1 MQRDK
6 NLSRQ
11 MGSRIRKVRENKGIT
26 QVDLAVVCQV
36 TREQIQRI
44 ESGNKRPSFEVLGAI
59 CQELNITADY
69 VIQDGQRVNQ
79 EYLLTEYA
87 KYFMALDTRDQQI
100 AIQQLKALADARAI
114 REGDALRDKEWEDK
128 D

>member
-1 MQRDK
+1 MQRDE

-11 MGSRIRKVRENKGIT
+11 MGSRIRRVRETKGMT
-26 QVDLAVVCQV
+26 QVDLAVICQV

-44 ESGNKRPSFEVLGAI
+44 ENGNKRPSYEVLGAI

-79 EYLLTEYA
+79 EYLLMEYA
-87 KYFMALDTRDQQI
+87 KYFMQLDTRDQQV
-100 AIQQLKALADARAI
+100 AISANKSI
-114 REGDALRDKEWEDK
+114 GGCKGNS
-128 D
+128 